1 MVFHIIA
8 KLKNGGNIYPL
19 IFHDIMRVIIIQV
32 STHILFYLSHHNIPL
47 FSQYLF
53 ETLIFMVAS
62 LCVYWFCFY
71 TLFPVDWELDDNTTN
86 TTNTGNIDDNTT
98 NTTNSVSDN
107 RSDETPSVISL

>member
-71 TLFPVDWELDDNTTN
+71 TLFPVDWELNDNAVTTPN
-86 TTNTGNIDDNTT
+86 ASNLDDDNTT
-98 NTTNSVSDN
+98 NTTNSVGD